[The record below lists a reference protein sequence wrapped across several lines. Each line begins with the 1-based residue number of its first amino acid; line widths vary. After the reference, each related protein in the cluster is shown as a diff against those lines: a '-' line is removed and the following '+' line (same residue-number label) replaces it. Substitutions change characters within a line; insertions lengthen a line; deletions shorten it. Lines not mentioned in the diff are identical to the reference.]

1 MKRKML
7 NRLMAA
13 SIAAV
18 MTVGMTGCGGNAGEP
33 AGGERG
39 EGDPAEL
46 PVQAWTGGG
55 SAGNTRGTV
64 RGPGLRGRYPL
75 TETLRCQRRENCW

>member
-33 AGGERG
+33 AGGE
-39 EGDPAEL
+39 
-46 PVQAWTGGG
+46 QTGGDTQAG
-55 SAGNTRGTV
+55 SEEQGGETKTDTV
-64 RGPGLRGRYPL
+64 EQGGGEEQSAAEEDDGMPEVRIDP
-75 TETLRCQRRENCW
+75 